1 MFWHIQLLFSSLEFE
16 ICYTSNVEVQK
27 DTTLPGRCN
36 RRLNHVTGRPAR
48 YVEFDQ
54 YYFSSDEGVRN
65 TYYLLAMCF
74 GSMLGFCGLVFVVG
88 QANP

>member
-1 MFWHIQLLFSSLEFE
+1 LL
-16 ICYTSNVEVQK
+16 YSNVEVQK

-65 TYYLLAMCF
+65 TYYLLAVF
-74 GSMLGFCGLVFVVG
+74 WVNAWVLWVGFRGG
-88 QANP
+88 